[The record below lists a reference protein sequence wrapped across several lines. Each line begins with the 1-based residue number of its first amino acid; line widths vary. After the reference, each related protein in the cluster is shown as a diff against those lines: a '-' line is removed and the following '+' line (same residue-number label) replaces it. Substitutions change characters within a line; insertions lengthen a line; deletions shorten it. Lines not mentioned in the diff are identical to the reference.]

1 MNIYIVKFPSEEWAE
16 EYVKKLNSNAGYN
29 EAGESG
35 GRLITFVIESDENCK
50 GNWFLYFDLKTG
62 KCVSSKTGT
71 DESSVPA
78 STFKYK
84 GKYSNWVKL
93 IKGEIDPI
101 QGLMTGKFKLEGS
114 MIKIMRYTKAAKEMV
129 NTATLADTQFEV

>member
-1 MNIYIVKFPSEEWAE
+1 MAIFPSEEWAK
-16 EYVKKLNSNAGYN
+16 EYVEKLNSNSAYQ
-29 EAGESG
+29 EAGKTWDDS
-35 GRLITFVIESDENCK
+35 ITFVVEPDDSYN
-50 GNWFLYFDLKTG
+50 NSWNMFLDLKAG
-62 KCVSSKTGT
+62 KCVKYQVGKE
-71 DESSVPA
+71 ESDVPA

-114 MIKIMRYTKAAKEMV
+114 MMKIMRYTTAAKEMV
-129 NTATLADTQFEV
+129 NTAAKVDTQFK

>member
-1 MNIYIVKFPSEEWAE
+1 MVIFPSEEWAK
-16 EYVKKLNSNAGYN
+16 EYVEKLNSNSAYQAAGKTWDD
-29 EAGESG
+29 S
-35 GRLITFVIESDENCK
+35 ITFVVDPDDAYKEFWYIY
-50 GNWFLYFDLKTG
+50 LDLKAG
-62 KCVSSKTGT
+62 KCVKYQSGSEEK
-71 DESSVPA
+71 DMPV

-114 MIKIMRYTKAAKEMV
+114 MMKIMRYTNAAKEMV
-129 NTATLADTQFEV
+129 NTAAKVDTQFT

>member
-1 MNIYIVKFPSEEWAE
+1 MVIFPSEEWAK
-16 EYVKKLNSNAGYN
+16 EYVEKLNSNSAYQAAGKTWDD
-29 EAGESG
+29 S
-35 GRLITFVIESDENCK
+35 ITFVVDPDDAYKEFWYIY
-50 GNWFLYFDLKTG
+50 LDLKAG
-62 KCVSSKTGT
+62 KCVKYQSGSEEK
-71 DESSVPA
+71 DMPV

-114 MIKIMRYTKAAKEMV
+114 MMKIMRYTNAAKEMV
-129 NTATLADTQFEV
+129 NTAAKVDTQFA

>member
-1 MNIYIVKFPSEEWAE
+1 MAIFPSEEWAK
-16 EYVKKLNSNAGYN
+16 EYVEKLNSNSAYQAAGKTWDD
-29 EAGESG
+29 S
-35 GRLITFVIESDENCK
+35 IIFVVDPDDAYKEF
-50 GNWFLYFDLKTG
+50 WYMYLDLKAG
-62 KCVSSKTGT
+62 KCVKYRSGSEEK
-71 DESSVPA
+71 DMPV

-114 MIKIMRYTKAAKEMV
+114 MMKIMRYTNAAKEMV
-129 NTATLADTQFEV
+129 NTAAKVDTQFA